1 MPNNASNF
9 DMDKLVSDITNE
21 ITQEKRIAE
30 GGYLAA
36 DLGAQIKQFD
46 PAEAAWEISYK
57 TASADAIRAGLGS
70 AVAWQLGYVTT
81 KGSFIKPGLKSRPE

>member
-1 MPNNASNF
+1 MPDKASPF
-9 DMDKLVSDITNE
+9 DMDTLVSNIAQE
-21 ITQEKRIAE
+21 ILHERRIAE

-36 DLGAQIKQFD
+36 DLGAQMERFG

-57 TASADAIRAGLGS
+57 TTSADAIRAGLGS

-81 KGSFIKPGLKSRPE
+81 SGSFSKPGLKPRPE